1 MNVIRLIE
9 ILLAMSGFDAE
20 IDDHRSLIQWIQTGA
35 LLVKPTD
42 KMLHDY
48 LYHFVYG
55 KNGLEG

>member
-1 MNVIRLIE
+1 
-9 ILLAMSGFDAE
+9 MSGFDPE